1 MIEFGFSFILYMI
14 FSRANPLTKKLHQT
28 VFPTYYL
35 SITDIPSGTS
45 SNLRQAIF
53 SKQLLLLSLCLKFLL
68 ERLQCSAVLDS
79 EGFSGCRS
87 KINTLCFVDIKH

>member
-45 SNLRQAIF
+45 SNLQQAITATEPVPEAPAGETPMF
-53 SKQLLLLSLCLKFLL
+53 
-68 ERLQCSAVLDS
+68 
-79 EGFSGCRS
+79 CRP
-87 KINTLCFVDIKH
+87 